1 MELYE
6 RTYVS
11 FKRRTAEWLL
21 FPFWLLFMGSEI
33 HAGFIGEVPKAESQD
48 LRSRK
53 IPRLLAC
60 QTVQVPGPRIVSTR
74 APGVVP
80 CSRRAEI
87 SGHMALPTFLGRLNG
102 EIMTL
107 SLGGEWRANRCQRRL
122 VFIHSR
128 HEETLPSFQFCAY
141 ERM

>member
-1 MELYE
+1 
-6 RTYVS
+6 
-11 FKRRTAEWLL
+11 
-21 FPFWLLFMGSEI
+21 MGSEI

-80 CSRRAEI
+80 MFEASRDKRAHGLTHFFGEVEWGNNDTVPWRRMVRQ
-87 SGHMALPTFLGRLNG
+87 SMPKKTGFHPLP
-102 EIMTL
+102 
-107 SLGGEWRANRCQRRL
+107 
-122 VFIHSR
+122 
-128 HEETLPSFQFCAY
+128 P
-141 ERM
+141 